1 MSQNEIP
8 SEPLIYPEI
17 DFNFEEKQKVTEHIH
32 IGIKV
37 DCFDSLLGQWPRPKG
52 RGLEPYQLNIHS
64 VAQATETD

>member
-37 DCFDSLLGQWPRPKG
+37 DCFDSLLGQ
-52 RGLEPYQLNIHS
+52 
-64 VAQATETD
+64 